1 MTGPCRPEDDLQ
13 GRLYR
18 DIKNN
23 YSIKRARQIIDLDKI
38 PIEHSNGSEKN
49 IEESDSPPGGLSEF
63 VFSAVELE
71 VVPPL
76 LASLSGWGKV
86 APPIGAARARLFDL
100 RTCSRTRRRAHRP
113 CESAQTPRIHP
124 SERPR
129 TATLISAHRVLL
141 FDLAGLGTYSFHVG
155 LLSSISVSRT
165 NEPNGTSA
173 REQKFTCTQVS
184 IANRT
189 CVEDK
194 AFWSSASL
202 SFHRG
207 ALGLTTVFF
216 FSLRNLSPQRW
227 LVGK

>member
-1 MTGPCRPEDDLQ
+1 
-13 GRLYR
+13 
-18 DIKNN
+18 
-23 YSIKRARQIIDLDKI
+23 
-38 PIEHSNGSEKN
+38 
-49 IEESDSPPGGLSEF
+49 
-63 VFSAVELE
+63 
-71 VVPPL
+71 
-76 LASLSGWGKV
+76 V
-86 APPIGAARARLFDL
+86 APPVGATRARLFDL
-100 RTCSRTRRRAHRP
+100 RTFSRRRRRAHRP
-113 CESAQTPRIHP
+113 FEIAQTPRIHP

-129 TATLISAHRVLL
+129 TATWISAHRVLL
-141 FDLAGLGTYSFHVG
+141 FNLAGLGTFSFHVG

-207 ALGLTTVFF
+207 ALGLTTAFF
-216 FSLRNLSPQRW
+216 FTTQPEPAALASWQVKLLLAHRVAFYHP
-227 LVGK
+227 K